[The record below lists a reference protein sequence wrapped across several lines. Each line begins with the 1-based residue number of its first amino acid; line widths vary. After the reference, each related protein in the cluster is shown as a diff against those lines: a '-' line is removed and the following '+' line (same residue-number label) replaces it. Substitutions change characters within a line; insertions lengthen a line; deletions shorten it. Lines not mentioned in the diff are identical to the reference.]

1 MRSHEERIAEVRR
14 MIAEKERQKKAE
26 TAADRCYFLHSGMPC
41 GDLRGFLCHVRDF
54 RANGAWELL
63 RI

>member
-1 MRSHEERIAEVRR
+1 MRNGS
-14 MIAEKERQKKAE
+14 QKSDEGLRKKNDKKTK

-41 GDLRGFLCHVRDF
+41 CDLRGFLCHVRDF
-54 RANGAWELL
+54 QTNGAGELL

>member
-1 MRSHEERIAEVRR
+1 MRNGSQKSDEGLR
-14 MIAEKERQKKAE
+14 KKSDKKAE

-41 GDLRGFLCHVRDF
+41 CDLRGFLCHVRDF
-54 RANGAWELL
+54 QTNGAGDLL